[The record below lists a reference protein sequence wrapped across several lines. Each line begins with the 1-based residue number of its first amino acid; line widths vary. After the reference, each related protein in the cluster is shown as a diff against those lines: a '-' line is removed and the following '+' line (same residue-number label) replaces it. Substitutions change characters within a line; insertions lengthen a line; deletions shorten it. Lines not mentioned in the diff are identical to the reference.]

1 MTPPIQDYSYET
13 PIKISINRYRLID
26 SLKDKFLVLDIDSED
41 VNSFLCWNNDFNNV
55 FINLLL
61 DISNKVNEINPNI
74 KLSLKVIR
82 DEYYYEE
89 ILKISAKIN
98 NFEDSYKIEEL
109 NDNLSDMYSFEFLDK
124 IILSMEF

>member
-13 PIKISINRYRLID
+13 PINISIDRYRLIE

-41 VNSFLCWNNDFNNV
+41 VNSFLCLNNDFNNV

-109 NDNLSDMYSFEFLDK
+109 NDNLSDRYSFEFLDK
-124 IILSMEF
+124 IIFSMEF

>member
-13 PIKISINRYRLID
+13 PINISINRYRLID
-26 SLKDKFLVLDIDSED
+26 SLKDKFLVLDIDSEE

-61 DISNKVNEINPNI
+61 DISNKVNEINPEI

-82 DEYYYEE
+82 DEYYYEK

>member
-1 MTPPIQDYSYET
+1 MTPPIQYYSYET
-13 PIKISINRYRLID
+13 PINISINRYRLID

-61 DISNKVNEINPNI
+61 DVSNKVNEINPNI

>member
-1 MTPPIQDYSYET
+1 MTPPIQNYSYET
-13 PIKISINRYRLID
+13 PIDISINKYRLID
-26 SLKDKFLVLDIDSED
+26 SLKDKFLVLDIDNED
-41 VNSFLCWNNDFNNV
+41 VNSFLCCNNDFNNV

-74 KLSLKVIR
+74 NLSLKVIR

-89 ILKISAKIN
+89 ILKISAKID

-109 NDNLSDMYSFEFLDK
+109 KDNLLDLYSFEFLDK

>member
-1 MTPPIQDYSYET
+1 MTPPIQDYGYET
-13 PIKISINRYRLID
+13 PINIYTNNYRLID
-26 SLKDKFLVLDIDSED
+26 SLKDKFLVLDGDIED

-55 FINLLL
+55 FINFLL

-74 KLSLKVIR
+74 KLSLKVVS
-82 DEYYYEE
+82 DEYYHEE

-98 NFEDSYKIEEL
+98 NFEDSYKIDEL
-109 NDNLSDMYSFEFLDK
+109 NDNLSDIYSFEFLDK

>member
-13 PIKISINRYRLID
+13 PINISTNRYRLID
-26 SLKDKFLVLDIDSED
+26 SLKDKFLVLDIDNED
-41 VNSFLCWNNDFNNV
+41 VNSFLCWNNDVNNV

-98 NFEDSYKIEEL
+98 DFEDSYKIDEL
-109 NDNLSDMYSFEFLDK
+109 NDNLSNLYSFEFLDR

>member
-1 MTPPIQDYSYET
+1 MTPPIQYYSYET
-13 PIKISINRYRLID
+13 PINISINRYRLID

-61 DISNKVNEINPNI
+61 DVSNKVNEINPNI

-109 NDNLSDMYSFEFLDK
+109 NDNLSVMYSFEFLDK

>member
-1 MTPPIQDYSYET
+1 MTPPIQYYSYET
-13 PIKISINRYRLID
+13 PINISINRYRLID